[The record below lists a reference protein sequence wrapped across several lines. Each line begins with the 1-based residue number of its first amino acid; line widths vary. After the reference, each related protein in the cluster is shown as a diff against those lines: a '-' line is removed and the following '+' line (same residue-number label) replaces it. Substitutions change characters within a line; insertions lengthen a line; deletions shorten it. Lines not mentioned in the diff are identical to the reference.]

1 MSDSVWHRDMV
12 HRLLRSKPFYIICC
26 GGVCGVLPDIDHII
40 SYYWLKELDGCFL
53 HTPLLIW
60 AGTLIVIMCSYYSG
74 FYAKYLLNK
83 HRNKDIE

>member
-1 MSDSVWHRDMV
+1 MSDSVWYRDMV
-12 HRLLRSKPFYIICC
+12 HYLLRSKPFRIGLLC
-26 GGVCGVLPDIDHII
+26 GAISLLPDIDHII
-40 SYYWLKELDGCFL
+40 SYYWLKELDGRFL